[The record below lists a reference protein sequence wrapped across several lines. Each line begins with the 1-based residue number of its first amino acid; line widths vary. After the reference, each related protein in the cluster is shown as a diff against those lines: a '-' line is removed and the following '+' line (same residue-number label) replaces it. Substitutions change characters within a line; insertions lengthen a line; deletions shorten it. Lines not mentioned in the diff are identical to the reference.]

1 MVIDKN
7 GLKQKIKS
15 VLKNNPN
22 ITADQFV
29 RKLNPIAQAIEFL
42 DEAGLAQKL
51 IFDTIK
57 EILPRTFDGNEF
69 TEILNL
75 PQVEKISQEAF
86 IRSSLK
92 EITIGQSLRSIERM
106 AFSGAENLRIVVF
119 SEGIK
124 TIPEG
129 CFQECTNLKEVYLP
143 ESIQY
148 IGSDAFKECSDNLKI
163 ITPKRQPGSIFKC
176 DEKDLEFLKP
186 RIVFEEPQ
194 ITESLNE
201 AFSSSMPGW
210 LKDQILNNKVLKR
223 TFISSGID
231 LNKCRFEDRDV
242 STIKKR
248 KDPIITDDRY
258 IQVWLLKD
266 PYTSQNKIIILP
278 IMNNSRF
285 GIGSKANTDCKY
297 VPLKSFL
304 EYAEHFCYIDTFND
318 NPNDLLNKKA
328 ERRANAKGVIN
339 RYTQKVLPYLKLDKS
354 GYIIPSIDGL
364 KSRLI
369 NKYGDS
375 VVVKDLEKCYD
386 DLNNLKNDI
395 LEIQSSMWMS
405 DIDHI
410 QDNSLNNLS
419 QAVGY
424 FRNAVAYYRDA
435 VNSARALDTSDNNES
450 SKWYIKKILKSLRV
464 SQNNIQKARDYLNG
478 RYVSLI

>member
-1 MVIDKN
+1 MTENEI
-7 GLKQKIKS
+7 KQKIKS
-15 VLKNNPN
+15 VLEKNPN

-29 RKLNPIAQAIEFL
+29 RKLKPIAPAIEFL

-57 EILPRTFDGNEF
+57 EILPRTFDGNGF

-92 EITIGQSLRSIERM
+92 EITIGQSLRSIGRM
-106 AFSGAENLRIVVF
+106 AFSGAANLRKVVF

-124 TIPEG
+124 TIPKR
-129 CFQECTNLKEVYLP
+129 CFYECTNLKEVYLP

-210 LKDQILNNKVLKR
+210 LKDQILNNKFLKR
-223 TFISSGID
+223 TFISSDID

-248 KDPIITDDRY
+248 KDPIITDSRY
-258 IQVWLLKD
+258 IQVWLLND
-266 PYTSQNKIIILP
+266 PQTNWKSVIILP
-278 IMNNSRF
+278 IMNDYPF
-285 GIGSKANTDCKY
+285 GIGSKADIYCKY
-297 VPLKSFL
+297 VPLKTFL
-304 EYAEHFCYIDTFND
+304 EYAEHFCYIDTFNN

-328 ERRANAKGVIN
+328 ERKANANGVIDRFTLN
-339 RYTQKVLPYLKLDKS
+339 NKPPFYNLDKS
-354 GYIIPSIDGL
+354 GYIIPSIREL
-364 KSRLI
+364 KNRLI

-375 VVVKDLEKCYD
+375 IVVKKLEKCHD
-386 DLNNLKNDI
+386 DLTNLKNDI
-395 LEIQSSMWMS
+395 LEMQSSMWVS

-410 QDNSLNNLS
+410 DSNSLENLGL
-419 QAVGY
+419 AIKY
-424 FRNAVAYYRDA
+424 LEYAITHYNDAIYYA
-435 VNSARALDTSDNNES
+435 EKLDRFDGSEDS
-450 SKWYIKKILKSLRV
+450 RLYINKILSYLKD
-464 SQNNIQKARDYLNG
+464 SQNYIQTSRQYLNG

>member
-1 MVIDKN
+1 MAIN
-7 GLKQKIKS
+7 ENEIKQKIKS
-15 VLKNNPN
+15 ILKNNPN

-29 RKLNPIAQAIEFL
+29 RKLNPIAPAIEFL

-57 EILPRTFDGNEF
+57 EILPYTFYGNEF

-75 PQVEKISQEAF
+75 PQVEKISLGAF
-86 IRSSLK
+86 ERSSLK
-92 EITIGQSLRSIERM
+92 EITIGQSLRSIESK
-106 AFSGAENLRIVVF
+106 AFSGAINLRKVVF

-148 IGSDAFKECSDNLKI
+148 IGSDAFKECGDNLKI

-210 LKDQILNNKVLKR
+210 LKDQILNNKFLKR

-266 PYTSQNKIIILP
+266 PYTSQNKTIILP

-297 VPLKSFL
+297 IPLKTFL
-304 EYAEHFCYIDTFND
+304 EYAEHFCYIDTFNN
-318 NPNDLLNKKA
+318 NPKDLLNKKA
-328 ERRANAKGVIN
+328 ERRANAKKSMKD
-339 RYTQKVLPYLKLDKS
+339 RFTQKELPYYNLDKS
-354 GYIIPSIDGL
+354 GYIIPSISGL
-364 KSRLI
+364 KDRLI

-375 VVVKDLEKCYD
+375 IVVEKLEKCHD
-386 DLNNLKNDI
+386 DLTNLKNDI

-410 QDNSLNNLS
+410 DNSS
-419 QAVGY
+419 V
-424 FRNAVAYYRDA
+424 
-435 VNSARALDTSDNNES
+435 E
-450 SKWYIKKILKSLRV
+450 ILKSAIQYFEYAIMYYNDAIQYARKLDNEDSKRYINKILSCLEN
-464 SQNNIQKARDYLNG
+464 SQSSVQTSRHYLNS